1 MICSC
6 IVHRQSNRWGNSDG
20 SGKRIFK
27 IKICMCQNN
36 WAVSISSY
44 IVRGAWTD
52 MLMYFCHCIII
63 SGKAYPNWKENC
75 QVKLHSC
82 HFLKRTCHNR
92 IQRLLTW
99 GQLIAI
105 IDRKRKGCRWR
116 FIQHFWD
123 NTQSILDFIKG
134 MSSQKASWR
143 KSRFPRFADEH
154 TTKCS
159 WSSYFCKN
167 NVHVIKAYI
176 KVTLTHTTVLTFGS
190 AMPVGCAKWWSLAD
204 DAEV

>member
-6 IVHRQSNRWGNSDG
+6 IVHRQSDRWGNSDG

-99 GQLIAI
+99 DQLMAMK
-105 IDRKRKGCRWR
+105 DRERKGCRWR
-116 FIQHFWD
+116 FHPAFLGQHTKYTWLHKR
-123 NTQSILDFIKG
+123 NVIT
-134 MSSQKASWR
+134 
-143 KSRFPRFADEH
+143 KSFMTE
-154 TTKCS
+154 KQVSKIC
-159 WSSYFCKN
+159 
-167 NVHVIKAYI
+167 
-176 KVTLTHTTVLTFGS
+176 
-190 AMPVGCAKWWSLAD
+190 WWAHYKMLM
-204 DAEV
+204 V